1 MSLLGVAPASLE
13 SDCLR
18 SRQNLLN
25 RFAFGQTTRQGYA
38 LEWNSPGE
46 SMKLCIKMET
56 SYNMSMSMDPLK
68 ITTLPLHRFWFK
80 IHTAEQWY
88 AVINECRDLYGRN
101 WRTKRNVLKRFK
113 RTKSLSQALKHWMYV
128 NMSHD
133 IWFEVPDQTFATW
146 VSVKHS
152 IEVASDLK
160 HSNGK

>member
-1 MSLLGVAPASLE
+1 MPE
-13 SDCLR
+13 
-18 SRQNLLN
+18 
-25 RFAFGQTTRQGYA
+25 T
-38 LEWNSPGE
+38 WNSPGE

-80 IHTAEQWY
+80 IYTAKQWY
-88 AVINECRDLYGRN
+88 AVINECRDLYGKN
-101 WRTKRNVLKRFK
+101 WRTKRNVFKRFK
-113 RTKSLSQALKHWMYV
+113 RTKTLSHALRHWMYV
-128 NMSHD
+128 NISHD

-152 IEVASDLK
+152 IEVASDAK